1 MSWPSFYLSEQA
13 KVLLMSSEKSTTSVS
28 EFNWIQ
34 SKKYLNL
41 QGAAT
46 GLQECMIL
54 SDKKWFGKK
63 KFDSN

>member
-1 MSWPSFYLSEQA
+1 MSWPPFYLSEQA
-13 KVLLMSSEKSTTSVS
+13 KVLLMSSKKSTTSVS

-41 QGAAT
+41 QGAT

-54 SDKKWFGKK
+54 SDKKWFGKN